1 MEFHYDHSG
10 RGYRTALNDLA
21 ELHGPDGTFTEIA
34 VLLVT
39 IFTGLL
45 IFPVIVISPLVRFVV
60 RSIALGTFGIAAI
73 PLDVVWQATSIV
85 LVLLSLA
92 WLKYPWLRPM
102 LLIPGLLFATFGTIW
117 VTLTTSHLP
126 MVRAY
131 RLAACDTWPS
141 TYLVATKIL
150 EDRKAGLVP

>member
-10 RGYRTALNDLA
+10 RRYRTALNDLA
-21 ELHGPDGTFTEIA
+21 EQQGPNDTFTEVA
-34 VLLVT
+34 VLLVSL
-39 IFTGLL
+39 FTGVL
-45 IFPVIVISPLVRFVV
+45 IFPIILVSPLVRFVV
-60 RSIALGTFGIAAI
+60 RLFAIGTFGIAAI
-73 PLDVVWQATSIV
+73 PLDVIWQATSIV
-85 LVLLSLA
+85 LVLSSLA
-92 WLKYPWLRPM
+92 WVKYPWSRPM
-102 LLIPGLLFATFGTIW
+102 LLIIGLIFATFGTIW
-117 VTLTTSHLP
+117 VTLTTSYLP